1 VLDRSLSMSL
11 DKSMHRVVITDCLE
25 PPVKIEETALAGLAR
40 LDCLMAKSTDE
51 LVGKLGNADG
61 IILYH
66 EVTLTNDIL
75 SELKQCK
82 VIVRGG
88 VGYDNV
94 DIQAAG
100 ALGIPVCNVPDYG
113 VDEVADHA
121 IGMMLACMRGFVI
134 AERRLRNATVLKPW
148 DRHDVGPVQR
158 LADSNLGIIG
168 CGRIGSATA
177 LRAKALKM
185 RVFVYDPYLRPG
197 VDKVIGVERVS
208 LETLLAES
216 DAISLHMPLT
226 EETRELVNAA
236 ALAQMKP
243 TACLINTA
251 RGAVV
256 DTTALAEAL
265 KLRRIAG
272 AGIDVLPSEP
282 PHTDDPLIQLWQANE
297 DPPIN
302 LMITPHTAYYS
313 EAGLLEIRE
322 KSSAE
327 VARVLRGEKPWNLV
341 NREWLK

>member
-1 VLDRSLSMSL
+1 
-11 DKSMHRVVITDCLE
+11 MHRVVITDCLK
-25 PPVKIEETALAGLAR
+25 PPAKIEETALAGIAR
-40 LDCLMAKSTDE
+40 LDCLMAKSTEE
-51 LVGKLGNADG
+51 LLGNLEDADG

-75 SELKQCK
+75 RELYQCK

-94 DIQAAG
+94 DVRAAG

-134 AERRLRNATVLKPW
+134 AERRLRTASVLKPW
-148 DRHDVGPVQR
+148 DRHDVGPVRR
-158 LADSNLGIIG
+158 LADSTLGIIG

-185 RVFVYDPYLRPG
+185 RVLINDPYLRPG
-197 VDKVIGVERVS
+197 MEKVLGVERVS

-216 DAISLHMPLT
+216 DAVSLHTPLT
-226 EETRELVNAA
+226 EETRELINATT
-236 ALAQMKP
+236 LAQMK
-243 TACLINTA
+243 TSACLINTA

-256 DTTALAEAL
+256 DTIALAEAL
-265 KLRRIAG
+265 RARRIAG
-272 AGIDVLPSEP
+272 AGIDVLPVEP
-282 PHTDDPLIQLWQANE
+282 PMIDDPLIQLWQTNE
-297 DPPIN
+297 EPPIN

-327 VARVLRGEKPWNLV
+327 VARVLRGEMPWNLV
-341 NREWLK
+341 NGEWLK